1 MRLAENQLA
10 ASVPLSVAFCDRVV
24 SLMALTIESK
34 TPRPDS
40 TIQITVTATNNI
52 TKQTSAMM
60 KLNFI
65 TDHGSNRDT
74 CRCALRAVLPSDGRR
89 PSRAPSDEPAAEAT
103 GLSLIG
109 PVVSGGGDWAGE
121 CAGVGA
127 GLKLSG

>member
-34 TPRPDS
+34 TPRPDN
-40 TIQITVTATNNI
+40 TIQITVTATNSI

-74 CRCALRAVLPSDGRR
+74 CRFALRAVLPAAWGRAR
-89 PSRAPSDEPAAEAT
+89 RAPRDQP
-103 GLSLIG
+103 
-109 PVVSGGGDWAGE
+109 P
-121 CAGVGA
+121 CC
-127 GLKLSG
+127 